1 MRPHTLYAYVDGYD
15 LENMASA
22 LENRLDAFVHSREWV
37 GDVWVVNQVGSR
49 EERRRPEDL
58 EPWDLGLNF
67 ALPDPGIEESRWF
80 ADVEVIAQF
89 LSKLHA
95 EFGRDFVLGIADE
108 GSGVAEDLFF
118 IETPDP
124 DLKMLRSIIGAINLA
139 IAGPSHIH

>member
-1 MRPHTLYAYVDGYD
+1 MRHHTLYAYVDGSD
-15 LENMASA
+15 LEDVASA
-22 LENRLDAFVHSREWV
+22 LENRLLAFVHSREWG
-37 GDVWVVNQVGSR
+37 GDLWVVNQRRGR
-49 EERRRPEDL
+49 EERSRPEDL

-67 ALPDPGIEESRWF
+67 ALPDPGIEETRWF

-89 LSKLHA
+89 LSRLHT

-124 DLKMLRSIIGAINLA
+124 DLKILRSIIGVRN
-139 IAGPSHIH
+139 